1 MTMGTL
7 YVKLLHDQVDSGSP
21 RHLTTAALD
30 AAEQYLMARLA
41 R

>member
-1 MTMGTL
+1 MGTL
-7 YVKLLHDQVDSGSP
+7 YDKLLRDQVDSGTP

>member
-1 MTMGTL
+1 VTL
-7 YVKLLHDQVDSGSP
+7 HTLHDKLLAQVDSGDLW
-21 RHLTTAALD
+21 HLTTEALD